1 MFPILLKF
9 YLGVMICIS
18 PAHAGRPQ
26 FGDGTGDESTY
37 EAITGEKTD
46 DERSAWD
53 SFYKLNANIFGKE
66 AVSFLKDHLH
76 EVKKG
81 RAFVP
86 AMGEGRNA
94 IYLAKN
100 GFTVDGCDLSDI
112 AVSRALDEAKT
123 QRVTIK
129 GITADLTQYTYPENY
144 YDLVMVSLFY
154 MPELMPRF
162 KKTLKKGGYILFYE
176 KLDTG
181 KPLTSVTPDDFF
193 VKSNDLKSALKG
205 FKIKVFKEYKDH
217 GIDVLGVL
225 AQKL

>member
-1 MFPILLKF
+1 
-9 YLGVMICIS
+9 
-18 PAHAGRPQ
+18 
-26 FGDGTGDESTY
+26 
-37 EAITGEKTD
+37 
-46 DERSAWD
+46 
-53 SFYKLNANIFGKE
+53 
-66 AVSFLKDHLH
+66 
-76 EVKKG
+76 
-81 RAFVP
+81 
-86 AMGEGRNA
+86 
-94 IYLAKN
+94 
-100 GFTVDGCDLSDI
+100 
-112 AVSRALDEAKT
+112 
-123 QRVTIK
+123 
-129 GITADLTQYTYPENY
+129 
-144 YDLVMVSLFY
+144 VMVSLFY